1 MGWEMTG
8 TKCAILLCFSS
19 FRQQRSPSAHFF
31 VGDFTRGSASHPEA
45 ALAIIGDLRRK
56 MYQFLKFRQH
66 KTAFSGIGRAATR
79 PPPPTL
85 EFESCLVHSRRQ

>member
-1 MGWEMTG
+1 MQYYCVFRRFGNNDLRLR
-8 TKCAILLCFSS
+8 IFSS
-19 FRQQRSPSAHFF
+19 
-31 VGDFTRGSASHPEA
+31 VIYTGSASHPEA

-79 PPPPTL
+79 PPPDPR
-85 EFESCLVHSRRQ
+85 V